1 LTPVSRFR
9 SQPSDNTAVSTI
21 HSRLSCYDANWRK
34 HAEIKG
40 IVTRMPCPHA
50 LWLSKCWNV
59 F

>member
-1 LTPVSRFR
+1 MMQTGESMQR
-9 SQPSDNTAVSTI
+9 A
-21 HSRLSCYDANWRK
+21 
-34 HAEIKG
+34 